1 MLERTRPA
9 FLQGQKMKTKR
20 KPITNKEL
28 GERTDILM
36 MELQKQ
42 SHAIDTLFMTISH
55 YIEMNGDSDKIREFI
70 IKQNEEAEDVRT
82 ELQESGS

>member
-1 MLERTRPA
+1 
-9 FLQGQKMKTKR
+9 MKTKR

-36 MELQKQ
+36 MELQKH
-42 SHAIDTLFMTISH
+42 SHAIDTLFMTIAH

-70 IKQNEEAEDVRT
+70 TKQNEEAEDVRP
-82 ELQESGS
+82 ELQESSS

>member
-1 MLERTRPA
+1 
-9 FLQGQKMKTKR
+9 MKTKR

-36 MELQKQ
+36 MEIQKQ
-42 SHAIDTLFMTISH
+42 NHAIDTLFMTISH

-70 IKQNEEAEDVRT
+70 TKQNEEVEDVRP
-82 ELQESGS
+82 ELQESSS

>member
-1 MLERTRPA
+1 
-9 FLQGQKMKTKR
+9 MKTKR

-36 MELQKQ
+36 MEIQKQ
-42 SHAIDTLFMTISH
+42 NHAIDTLFMTLSH

-70 IKQNEEAEDVRT
+70 TKQNEEVKDVRP
-82 ELQESGS
+82 ELQKSSS

>member
-1 MLERTRPA
+1 
-9 FLQGQKMKTKR
+9 MKTKR

-36 MELQKQ
+36 MEIQKQ
-42 SHAIDTLFMTISH
+42 NHAIDTLFMTISH

-70 IKQNEEAEDVRT
+70 TKQNEEAKDVRP
-82 ELQESGS
+82 ELQKSGS